1 MGEAEVAEFHE
12 SDLGDGARGLR
23 LVGEVDLAVK
33 DDLIECVR
41 ASLAQAE
48 RVELDFDS
56 VTFIDSSGLG
66 ALVLLRK
73 EAGSDGKELVL
84 VNLSPATDRL
94 LEITGLRG
102 MFDMLPEQR

>member
-1 MGEAEVAEFHE
+1 VAEFHE

-33 DDLIECVR
+33 DDLIERVR
-41 ASLAQAE
+41 ASLGQAE

-73 EAGSDGKELVL
+73 EAGSEGKELVL
-84 VNLSPATDRL
+84 VNVGPATDHL
-94 LEITGLRG
+94 LEITGLHG

>member
-1 MGEAEVAEFHE
+1 VAEFHE
-12 SDLGDGARGLR
+12 TVLDDGAYGLR

-33 DDLIECVR
+33 DDLIEHVR
-41 ASLAQAE
+41 GSLANAD
-48 RVELDFDS
+48 RVELDFAG

-84 VNLSPATDRL
+84 VNVSPATDRL
-94 LEITGLRG
+94 LEITGLHG
-102 MFDMLPEQR
+102 VFDMLPEQP